1 MSSKSG
7 LPHLGRWGELG
18 TWSLLPVPSRPP
30 CGPVVCSSQPAWL
43 GARTVLFPRPLS
55 HQDEPRIVAS
65 RVLCGLPASVPH
77 LPEALLLTGAAAAF
91 LQAASGRRACACF
104 LPADTALL
112 PSCLPLGLCSG
123 VRSRLLPWRPL
134 QNVASSSV
142 TPLTLLL
149 SLSHYHLRDTQ
160 RICCLAATTKI
171 EIFRRLVLPACFIHQ
186 CLPLWNRVCR

>member
-1 MSSKSG
+1 MNWAPGHYYQS
-7 LPHLGRWGELG
+7 LP
-18 TWSLLPVPSRPP
+18 SLLVALLSARHSPP
-30 CGPVVCSSQPAWL
+30 GWAPGLCCSH
-43 GARTVLFPRPLS
+43 GPLS

-91 LQAASGRRACACF
+91 LQAASGRRACASF